1 MTYISYDFDFGDL
14 LDEELNFGSE
24 DHKLEIMYDLLEQ
37 KEVFALFIEILT
49 SKEKWETFLK
59 INSNKYTFSTLQNT
73 RQDIL
78 SSIYDNADIR
88 NYILDRAFG
97 GDV

>member
-1 MTYISYDFDFGDL
+1 MTYISYDFDFSDM
-14 LDEELNFGSE
+14 LDEELRLGSE
-24 DHKLEIMYDLLEQ
+24 DHKLEIMYDLLKQE
-37 KEVFALFIEILT
+37 EVFALFIEILT

-59 INSNKYTFSTLQNT
+59 INSNQYAFSTLQSI
-73 RQDIL
+73 REDIL
-78 SSIYDNADIR
+78 SLIYNNADIR

>member
-1 MTYISYDFDFGDL
+1 MAFISYDIDFGDM
-14 LDEELNFGSE
+14 LDEELNCNSE

-49 SKEKWETFLK
+49 NKEKWETFLR